1 MAREELNM
9 KRQGADPVETLYP
22 LLSFSVPQLGDRGV
36 SSAADRCDFLPL
48 LISDLSACMDL
59 LSTQQRPAKTTLS
72 MKIVNILQ
80 GHMTHR
86 SVESICALKMKF
98 MF

>member
-1 MAREELNM
+1 MDHEELNM
-9 KRQGADPVETLYP
+9 KRQGADPAETLDL

-36 SSAADRCDFLPL
+36 SSAADRSDFLPL

-59 LSTQQRPAKTTLS
+59 LSIQQRPAKTMLS
-72 MKIVNILQ
+72 MKIVNTLQ

-86 SVESICALKMKF
+86 SVESICALKTKF